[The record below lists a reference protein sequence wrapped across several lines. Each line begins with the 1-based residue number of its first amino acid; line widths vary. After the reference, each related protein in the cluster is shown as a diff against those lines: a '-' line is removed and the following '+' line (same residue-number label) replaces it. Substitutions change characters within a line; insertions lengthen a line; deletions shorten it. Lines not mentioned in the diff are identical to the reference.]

1 MTDKPSPA
9 PPGAVDPQVSDR
21 DELAALRSA
30 TLGDYDI
37 LGQLGRGGMATVYLA
52 HDLALDRRVAIKVMS
67 PVLSLG
73 DGVERFKREARTS
86 ASLSH
91 PNIIPVYAVQ
101 HTERLLYF
109 VMKFVDGRSLDSIIT
124 ELGPLPVPMIQAILG
139 QVASAFGYAHR
150 RGVVH
155 RDIKPGNILIDD
167 EGWVVVTDFGI
178 AKVSQAPQL
187 TSTGLSV
194 GTPTY
199 MSPEQVMGQGVTGA
213 SDQYSLGVVAYE
225 MLTGKPPFEGT
236 GTMAMMYAHVHHPP
250 QPVEELRPDCPQGLR
265 AAVTRML
272 AKDPA
277 ERWVSIEDIIAV
289 IGSPSLTPD
298 DPTRS
303 QLIAIAK
310 TGQRRS
316 IGVTTPKS
324 PIPLLRTPIPPAPRK
339 GAATEPLVAAIGSP
353 VIPAR
358 HRRSSALSLALAVG
372 GVLVGVG
379 SIAVALR
386 TRTNPRAGP
395 AADTGAASA
404 AAIPPAPVPT
414 APRVE
419 PPPAT
424 PASSPQRASA
434 PTASGAALPR
444 GTPGGTS
451 AGATKEPD
459 KASPAERE
467 AVETA
472 ISAYASA
479 LDAGSVDEARRAFPS
494 IPEAQVAYLDSLF
507 TAGGH
512 IRTIWKV
519 GDITVDGER
528 ATARVRGAT
537 RTESPEGAPSVRAMD
552 ARVVLDRQ
560 ADAWTIRS
568 MAGPGGR

>member
-1 MTDKPSPA
+1 MSENQPTA
-9 PPGAVDPQVSDR
+9 AAGAVGPQVFDR
-21 DELAALRSA
+21 EELESLRAA
-30 TLGDYDI
+30 TLGVYDI

-52 HDLALDRRVAIKVMS
+52 HDIALDRKVAIKVMS
-67 PVLSLG
+67 PVLSMG
-73 DGVERFKREARTS
+73 DGIERFKREARTA

-109 VMKFVDGRSLDSIIT
+109 VMKFVEGRSLDSIIA
-124 ELGPLPVPMIQAILG
+124 ELGPLPVPMTQAILG

-155 RDIKPGNILIDD
+155 RDIKPGNILIDN

-178 AKVSQAPQL
+178 AKVAQAPQL

-199 MSPEQVMGQGVTGA
+199 MSPEQVMGHSVTGA

-250 QPVEELRPDCPQGLR
+250 APLEELRPDCPQGLR

-277 ERWVSIEDIIAV
+277 DRWASIEDIIGV

-310 TGQRRS
+310 TGKGKS

-324 PIPLLRTPIPPAPRK
+324 PIPLLRTPVPPAVRT
-339 GAATEPLVAAIGSP
+339 GARAEASAAPDNPPMRRRHTSPLSIGLAI
-353 VIPAR
+353 
-358 HRRSSALSLALAVG
+358 G
-372 GVLVGVG
+372 GVLVGLA
-379 SIAVALR
+379 SIAVVLR
-386 TRTNPRAGP
+386 SRTSAPAGRA
-395 AADTGAASA
+395 AETGAAPA
-404 AAIPPAPVPT
+404 ATAAPVPATPKPPAEVVTPAAT
-414 APRVE
+414 ASRAAAPP
-419 PPPAT
+419 PPPA
-424 PASSPQRASA
+424 
-434 PTASGAALPR
+434 AA
-444 GTPGGTS
+444 
-451 AGATKEPD
+451 KEPD
-459 KASPAERE
+459 KISAADRQ
-467 AVETA
+467 AVENA
-472 ISAYASA
+472 ILAYASA
-479 LDAGSVDEARRAFPS
+479 LDAGSLDEARGAFPAVS
-494 IPEAQVAYLDSLF
+494 EAQVGYLDSLF
-507 TAGGH
+507 TSGGR
-512 IRTIWKV
+512 IRTIWRV
-519 GDITVDGER
+519 TDIALQGER

-537 RTESPEGAPSVRAMD
+537 RTEAADGTPSDRAMD
-552 ARVVLDRQ
+552 SRVVLERRTDGWR
-560 ADAWTIRS
+560 IRS
-568 MAGPGGR
+568 MTGPGMR